1 MHRCGRGFR
10 LPRPGA
16 VPQHARG
23 KSRQVMSNK
32 VRNTGGFVG
41 VLFLGVGILKLAQG
55 DDWVVWFL
63 LAFLFGGFAA
73 VAQWLRGKDAR

>member
-1 MHRCGRGFR
+1 MN
-10 LPRPGA
+10 
-16 VPQHARG
+16 
-23 KSRQVMSNK
+23 NK
-32 VRNTGGFVG
+32 VRNTGGCVG
-41 VLFLGVGILKLAQG
+41 VLFLGVGIVKLARG

>member
-1 MHRCGRGFR
+1 

-16 VPQHARG
+16 VFQHARG
-23 KSRQVMSNK
+23 KPRQIMSNK
-32 VRNTGGFVG
+32 VRNTGGLVG

-55 DDWVVWFL
+55 DDWIVWFL